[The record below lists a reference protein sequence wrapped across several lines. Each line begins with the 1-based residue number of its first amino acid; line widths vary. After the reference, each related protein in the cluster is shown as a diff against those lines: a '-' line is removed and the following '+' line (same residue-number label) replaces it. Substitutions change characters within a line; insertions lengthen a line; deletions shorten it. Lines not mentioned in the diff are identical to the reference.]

1 MDKTRLAEIG
11 QCGSKAGAFMARTKR
26 SAKLDTRTSRL
37 KAGLEAG
44 KMHQEP
50 LAPGQYLAYRKPEKG
65 GAGSWFARWHREGK
79 ILQTRLGTADDFEDA
94 DKRPIKELSEADL
107 KELKILSYAHAQKK
121 AQSYFGEREHQAIH
135 GDDSLPID
143 GPLTVAQAVD
153 RYIARK
159 EAEGGKSTKD
169 SKQRADLWIKPH
181 LGSIEVAKLTRA
193 KVEAWQ
199 KLMAESERQIRRK
212 PKPEPKS
219 LRKKKAEAEPKPEE
233 ARKPTPE
240 ELEDTKRKRKASANR
255 VLAILKAALTCARE
269 RGWVTCSGDAWE
281 VVKPFRGVEEPRQQ
295 YMTPQEQQRF
305 LNAIERPDFKRLVS
319 GALATGCR
327 YSELTRMRVKDFDPT
342 NHGSVL
348 VRLSKSGKSRR
359 VILTTGGRALF
370 QSLTAGR
377 GGDELIFLLE
387 SVERRTRDKS
397 EPLAWDKNDQQR
409 MMKDACKAAGLPEMG
424 FHQLRHSYASALVAE
439 GVPLALVAQLTG
451 HADTRML
458 ERHYAH
464 LAPSDLSR
472 ALEKMAPKLD
482 YGMGNVEDLKIKQK

>member
-1 MDKTRLAEIG
+1 MSVREYVFYTVSTRAKPALLESAKAETE
-11 QCGSKAGAFMARTKR
+11 GAMARTKR
-26 SAKLDTRTSRL
+26 SAKLDTRTARL
-37 KAGLEAG
+37 KLAQEER
-44 KMHQEP
+44 HQEP
-50 LAPGQYLAYRKPEKG
+50 LAPGRYLVYRRPKSG
-65 GAGSWFARWHREGK
+65 AAGSWSAYWYDAETGK
-79 ILQTRLGTADDFEDA
+79 KGLDRLGTADDFQDA
-94 DKRPIKELSEADL
+94 DGESVLNYSQ
-107 KELKILSYAHAQKK
+107 AQAK
-121 AQSYFGEREHQAIH
+121 AQAWFKEREHQAIH
-135 GDDSLPID
+135 GDDSLPTD

-153 RYIARK
+153 RYLARK
-159 EAEGGKSTKD
+159 EAEGGKSVKD
-169 SKQRADLWIKPH
+169 SRQRAELWIKPH
-181 LGSIEVAKLTRA
+181 LGGIEVAKLTRA
-193 KVEAWQ
+193 KVEAWRTT
-199 KLMAESERQIRRK
+199 MAESERQIRRK
-212 PKPEPKS
+212 PKPEPKRP
-219 LRKKKAEAEPKPEE
+219 RKKKLEAEPKTEE
-233 ARKPTPE
+233 PRKPTPE
-240 ELEDTKRKRKASANR
+240 EAEDAKRKRKASANR
-255 VLAILKAALTCARE
+255 VLAILKAALSCARE
-269 RGWVTCSGDAWE
+269 QGWVTCGGDAWE
-281 VVKPFRGVEEPRQQ
+281 VVKPFRGVEEPRQE

-377 GGDELIFLLE
+377 DGDELIFLLE

-409 MMKDACKAAGLPEMG
+409 MMKEACIAAGLPVMG

-482 YGMGNVEDLKIKQK
+482 FGTGNVEELAIKQSS